1 MPDAWT
7 ADDLLFALVRAEHL
21 EPPRRVADRLLS
33 AADQPGTCLS
43 GVTPLQAR
51 LQAAQVLIEAGLRDD
66 AIAVVRQAVQAAGHD
81 ADGSARMTAAPVLA
95 DAGAADEAAALAIAA
110 VRERPGSEYQL
121 FGHLLELSVSLVGD
135 GHLAQA
141 TRIADEMAASAASMP
156 GSDGR
161 FHLDAAVR
169 AVNARAGELKAKIVT
184 IAEMAR
190 EELMEIRRQAEGE
203 GADPVEAAARRRL
216 AVRRDAAAEIDAQ
229 RPWPALV
236 DDRLLWWPRA
246 EYGRLVGQVPE
257 VADILGST
265 WREHTA
271 RVESFLAA
279 AAPATAGA
287 AATTPGTGAAQML
300 LAHADFARFVAYL
313 QNTGASPRLSTV
325 QTAFTRHA
333 GAGYAYPAR
342 WPPGRR
348 FPCWCGSPK
357 KYQRCCGALVSKGNG
372 RR

>member
-21 EPPRRVADRLLS
+21 EPPRQVADRLLS
-33 AADQPGTCLS
+33 AADQPGTCLC
-43 GVTPLQAR
+43 GVTSLQAR
-51 LQAAQVLIEAGLRDD
+51 LRAAQVLVEAGLRDD

-81 ADGSARMTAAPVLA
+81 ADGKARMAAALVLA
-95 DAGAADEAAALAIAA
+95 DAGAADEAAALAVAA

-121 FGHLLELSVSLVGD
+121 FGNLLELSSRLAVN
-135 GHLAQA
+135 GHFAQA
-141 TRIADEMAASAASMP
+141 TRIADEGAASAASMP

-161 FHLDAAVR
+161 FHLDATVR
-169 AVNARAGELKAKIVT
+169 AVDRRLGELKAKIVDL
-184 IAEMAR
+184 AEMAR
-190 EELMEIRRQAEGE
+190 EQVLDIRRMAAGD
-203 GADPVEAAARRRL
+203 GADMVEVAARTRL
-216 AVRRDAAAEIDAQ
+216 AVRRDAAAEIAAQ

-236 DDRLLWWPRA
+236 DDRLLWWPHA
-246 EYGRLVGQVPE
+246 EYGRLVRQVPE

-300 LAHADFARFVAYL
+300 LAHADFAKFVAYL
-313 QNTGASPRLSTV
+313 QNTGADPRLSTV

-357 KYQRCCGALVSKGNG
+357 KYQRCCGAPASKGNA
-372 RR
+372 RC

>member
-1 MPDAWT
+1 MPGAWT
-7 ADDLLFALVRAEHL
+7 ADDLLFALVRAAHF
-21 EPPRRVADRLLS
+21 EPPSQLAGRLMS

-51 LQAAQVLIEAGLRDD
+51 LRAAEVLIEAGLRDD
-66 AIAVVRQAVQAAGHD
+66 AIAAARQAVQTAGHD
-81 ADGSARMTAAPVLA
+81 ADGSARMAAAPVLA

-110 VRERPGSEYQL
+110 VRERPGSGYQL
-121 FGHLLELSVSLVGD
+121 FGYLLHLSLYLAGN

-141 TRIADEMAASAASMP
+141 TRIADETAASAASMP

-161 FHLDAAVR
+161 FHLNATVR
-169 AVNARAGELKAKIVT
+169 ALDARAGELKAKT
-184 IAEMAR
+184 MNLAEMAR
-190 EELMEIRRQAEGE
+190 EEVMEIVRLAAGE

-216 AVRRDAAAEIDAQ
+216 AVQRDAAAEIDAQ
-229 RPWPALV
+229 RPWPAAV
-236 DDRLLWWPRA
+236 DDRLLWWPHA
-246 EYGRLVGQVPE
+246 EYGRLVRQVPE

-271 RVESFLAA
+271 RVESFLAVT
-279 AAPATAGA
+279 APATAGA

-300 LAHADFARFVAYL
+300 LAHADFAKFVAYL
-313 QNTGASPRLSTV
+313 EKAQADPRRSTV

-342 WPPGRR
+342 WPPGKR

-357 KYQRCCGALVSKGNG
+357 KYQRCCGAPASKGNG